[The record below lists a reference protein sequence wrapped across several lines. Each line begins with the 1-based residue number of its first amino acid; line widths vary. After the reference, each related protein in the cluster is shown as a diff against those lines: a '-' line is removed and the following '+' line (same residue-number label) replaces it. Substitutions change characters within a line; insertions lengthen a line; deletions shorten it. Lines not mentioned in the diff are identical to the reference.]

1 MAKKNRKPKPAD
13 RRQEDVDLLL
23 EGGWRQEDIDGLDDE
38 TFEIAVATY
47 RRADDSDDSDD
58 SDDKSSKAG
67 RGGPAMGR
75 SGSVKGED
83 QKLLDETHDDYGQ
96 EVPAGT
102 I

>member
-1 MAKKNRKPKPAD
+1 
-13 RRQEDVDLLL
+13 
-23 EGGWRQEDIDGLDDE
+23 
-38 TFEIAVATY
+38 
-47 RRADDSDDSDD
+47 
-58 SDDKSSKAG
+58 
-67 RGGPAMGR
+67 MGR